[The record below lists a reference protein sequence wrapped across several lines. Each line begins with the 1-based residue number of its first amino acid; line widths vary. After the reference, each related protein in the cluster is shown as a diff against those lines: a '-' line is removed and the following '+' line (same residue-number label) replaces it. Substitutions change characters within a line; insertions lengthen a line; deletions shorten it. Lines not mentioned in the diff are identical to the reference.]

1 MQLISLDNLKTFK
14 KKLDALFVKQE
25 KKTGSDTEL
34 KVLSD
39 NNLTDDLVAKINA
52 AGAAADVTNEI
63 ATAKSE
69 AIASAKSYTDTEAA
83 SAKTAAIKD
92 AKSYTDGEIT
102 SAKSYADTEIGK
114 AKTAA
119 IDDAHSYADT
129 AKEGAISTAKSYTD
143 TGVAGAKSYADEQ
156 VSAAKSALE
165 ATINTKISTAYKVKG
180 SIAFASLPTP
190 AKAEEGNV
198 YNVTDAFTTTANFIE
213 GAGKKYPAGANVVCV
228 EASSGTY
235 KFDVLAGFIDSDS
248 FVKNTDIVA
257 VTEGEINALFTA

>member
-83 SAKTAAIKD
+83 SAKSAAIKD

-114 AKTAA
+114 AKEAA
-119 IDDAHSYADT
+119 ISD
-129 AKEGAISTAKSYTD
+129 AKSYTD
-143 TGVAGAKSYADEQ
+143 TGVSGAKSYADTQ
-156 VSAAKSALE
+156 IAAAKTALE
-165 ATINTKISTAYKVKG
+165 TTINTKIASAYKVKG
-180 SIAFASLPTP
+180 SVAFASLPTP

-198 YNVTDAFTTTANFIE
+198 YNVTDAFTTTASFVE

-228 EASSGTY
+228 EESSGTY

-248 FVKNTDIVA
+248 FVKNTDIAA